1 MREVEKYIL
10 KVRATL
16 TLKYKTKSEEV
27 QPEYKTK
34 SEEVQPEGDCCV
46 NNALNILN
54 S

>member
-1 MREVEKYIL
+1 MREVEKYI
-10 KVRATL
+10 L